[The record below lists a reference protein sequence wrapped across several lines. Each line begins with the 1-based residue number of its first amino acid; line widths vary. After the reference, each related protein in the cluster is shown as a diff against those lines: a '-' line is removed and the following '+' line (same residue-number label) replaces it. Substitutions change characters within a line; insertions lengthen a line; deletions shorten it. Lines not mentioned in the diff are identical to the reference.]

1 MVRAGH
7 GQVVGISGD
16 PGIGKSRL
24 VREFRQKLRGEAVTY
39 LEGHCLS
46 YGANIPYL
54 PILEMLRY
62 ACRIAD
68 NDPPPRVAQKLRLT
82 LGRLAMDANETLP
95 YLMRLLGVKEDPE
108 GLDDSSP
115 ETIRK
120 HTILA
125 LRQMCVSAARQQPL
139 VILVEDLHWIDPAS
153 EALGSIAEGLTGIPL
168 LLILTYRPEYRPA
181 WLDKSYVT
189 QIGLQ
194 PLSPE
199 ESLTLL
205 TGSLF
210 QHRLLDTVARE
221 IVSKADGNPFFLE
234 ELGRTVREQ
243 DDLHISGSVPGTVQ
257 EVLLSRINRLTVA
270 QKRLLQCAAVVGK
283 DIPAALL
290 AAIAGPDVDVPETIR
305 QLRLAEF
312 IYERSPEPDAEYT
325 FKHALTYDVAYGSLR
340 SRERRDLHARIVD
353 ALEQTY
359 AERLSEHVERLA
371 DHSYRGEL
379 WAKAVRYLREAGAK
393 ALSKSA
399 NREAALFFEQ
409 ALAALAHLGDGPETM
424 EQAIDLRF
432 EIRNALTPLG
442 AAPRIL
448 EQLGQ
453 AQALAERL
461 NDGRRL
467 GRALSFSANCLY
479 LMGDYPRA
487 IEAGQ
492 RAQQIAES
500 LDDPSLKIATEMYLA
515 RAYQSLGAYRT
526 AADILRRTVTTLS
539 GPAIHDRLGLPVLPS
554 VFSRS
559 HLVACLTEMGDFGEA
574 GPWADE
580 AIEVAEVIRQP
591 DNLFWAYR
599 ALALIHLG
607 RGAGQEAA
615 AVLEPALAACQASE
629 LLLYVAAF
637 SSDLGLAYALSGRV
651 IEGLELLEHAVAE
664 TAVRSQS
671 YYPQALLHLG
681 EGYLEA
687 GRWSDA
693 EDCGQRALDLAR
705 TRGERGREAHALR
718 LLADIAARGSSPAH
732 ERAQDRYG
740 PALTLADELGMRPSS
755 ARCHLGLGL
764 LLSRQGHRAE
774 AHASLTRAVRTLEAT
789 QMLSWLRQARLALEA
804 LG

>member
-1 MVRAGH
+1 
-7 GQVVGISGD
+7 
-16 PGIGKSRL
+16 
-24 VREFRQKLRGEAVTY
+24 
-39 LEGHCLS
+39 
-46 YGANIPYL
+46 
-54 PILEMLRY
+54 MLRY
-62 ACRIAD
+62 DCRIAD

-82 LGRLAMDANETLP
+82 LGRLAIDANETLP
-95 YLMRLLGVKEDPE
+95 YLMRLLGVKEESE
-108 GLDDSSP
+108 GSDESSP

-120 HTILA
+120 RTILA

-189 QIGLQ
+189 QIALQ

-205 TGSLF
+205 TGSLS

-243 DDLHISGSVPGTVQ
+243 NDLHSSGSVPGTVQ

-312 IYERSPEPDAEYT
+312 IYERNPEPDAEYT
-325 FKHALTYDVAYGSLR
+325 FKHALTYDVAYGSLP

-379 WAKAVRYLREAGAK
+379 WTKAVRYLREAGAK
-393 ALSKSA
+393 ALSNSA
-399 NREAALFFEQ
+399 NREAAVFFEQ
-409 ALAALAHLGDGPETM
+409 ALAALAHLEEGPETM

-448 EQLGQ
+448 EQLGR

-461 NDGRRL
+461 DDRRRL
-467 GRALSFSANCLY
+467 
-479 LMGDYPRA
+479 
-487 IEAGQ
+487 
-492 RAQQIAES
+492 
-500 LDDPSLKIATEMYLA
+500 
-515 RAYQSLGAYRT
+515 
-526 AADILRRTVTTLS
+526 
-539 GPAIHDRLGLPVLPS
+539 
-554 VFSRS
+554 
-559 HLVACLTEMGDFGEA
+559 
-574 GPWADE
+574 
-580 AIEVAEVIRQP
+580 
-591 DNLFWAYR
+591 
-599 ALALIHLG
+599 
-607 RGAGQEAA
+607 
-615 AVLEPALAACQASE
+615 
-629 LLLYVAAF
+629 
-637 SSDLGLAYALSGRV
+637 
-651 IEGLELLEHAVAE
+651 
-664 TAVRSQS
+664 
-671 YYPQALLHLG
+671 
-681 EGYLEA
+681 
-687 GRWSDA
+687 
-693 EDCGQRALDLAR
+693 
-705 TRGERGREAHALR
+705 
-718 LLADIAARGSSPAH
+718 
-732 ERAQDRYG
+732 
-740 PALTLADELGMRPSS
+740 
-755 ARCHLGLGL
+755 
-764 LLSRQGHRAE
+764 
-774 AHASLTRAVRTLEAT
+774 
-789 QMLSWLRQARLALEA
+789 
-804 LG
+804 